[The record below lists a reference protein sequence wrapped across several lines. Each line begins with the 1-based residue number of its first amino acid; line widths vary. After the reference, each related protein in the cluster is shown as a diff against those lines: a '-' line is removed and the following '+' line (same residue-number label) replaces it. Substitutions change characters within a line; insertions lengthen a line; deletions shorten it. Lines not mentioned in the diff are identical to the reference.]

1 MDKVYFSIEMK
12 VLVINCKV
20 ATDIRLDQLDPN
32 YNYVTPNIEKGV
44 PNYWEISWFRL
55 ENSILWEHRTHY
67 LESIKIGVLL
77 FCKQEIKKHDLIC

>member
-44 PNYWEISWFRL
+44 PNYWEIS
-55 ENSILWEHRTHY
+55 
-67 LESIKIGVLL
+67 
-77 FCKQEIKKHDLIC
+77 